1 MAKLHFKYG
10 AMNSGKSDTLIKTAF
25 NYEERGLATL
35 TVKAAVD
42 TKGEDWVVAR
52 GGARRR
58 VDVLVEHGE
67 DLRDRIHA
75 TADAQGLR
83 PLHCVLVDESQFL
96 DREQIDQLYLVAK
109 RDGISV
115 ICYGLRTDFLTAVFP
130 GSQRLFELADNFE
143 KLPTMCRCGA
153 QAEFNCRL
161 VDGEHVFHGDQVAID
176 GADVS
181 YESLCGTCFMQE
193 QERAGHRVIGGA

>member
-25 NYEERGLATL
+25 NYAERGLATL
-35 TVKAAVD
+35 TVKAAID

-58 VDVLVEHGE
+58 VDVLVQPGE
-67 DLRDRIHA
+67 DLRERIRT
-75 TADAQGLR
+75 TADALDLR

-96 DREQIDQLYLVAK
+96 DPAQIDQLYLVAK
-109 RDGISV
+109 LDGISV
-115 ICYGLRTDFLTAVFP
+115 ICYGLRTDFLASVFP
-130 GSQRLFELADNFE
+130 GSRRLFELADNFE
-143 KLPTMCRCGA
+143 KLPTMCRCGS

-161 VDGEHVFHGDQVAID
+161 VDGEHVFHGEQVAID
-176 GADVS
+176 DGAAVG
-181 YESLCGTCFMQE
+181 YESLCGPCYLRE
-193 QERAGHRVIGGA
+193 QERAGQRVIG